1 MPPITNP
8 VAITFCNSK
17 VRLAADLLAQ
27 LDNLAGA
34 ILNEWTALGGTALI
48 PNTADVVQDG
58 AAPNGVDSTGG
69 DGRPVITGAKVSN
82 IINRLTGLR
91 SATATTGLAMGVAG
105 VRDTVL
111 QVAVN
116 TTRPGQS

>member
-1 MPPITNP
+1 MPITNP
-8 VAITFCNSK
+8 VAVRFCDTR
-17 VRLAADLLAQ
+17 VRVAADLLAQ
-27 LDNLAGA
+27 LDNFAASVLA
-34 ILNEWTALGGTALI
+34 EWTALGGTALV
-48 PNTADVVQDG
+48 PNTVGNVVQDS
-58 AAPNGVDSTGG
+58 AAPNGVDATGG
-69 DGRPVITGAKVSN
+69 DGRPVIDGAKVSN

-116 TTRPGQS
+116 TQRG